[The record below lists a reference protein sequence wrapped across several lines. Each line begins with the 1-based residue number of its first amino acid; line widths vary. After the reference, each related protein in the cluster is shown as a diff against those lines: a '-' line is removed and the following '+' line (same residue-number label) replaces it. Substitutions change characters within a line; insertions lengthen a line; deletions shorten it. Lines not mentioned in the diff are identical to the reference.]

1 MMYYGLED
9 GTSVGLVFVL
19 VSIIKIFLENIV
31 NISPVM
37 VVDYIE

>member
-9 GTSVGLVFVL
+9 STSVGLVFVL